1 MPGLHNIVVQW
12 SVEVHR
18 LAGRVVN
25 RTRRKMVAGRY
36 SPPFPLDRDASPAPL
51 SSRLAPRRVAWMAWR
66 CLAIV
71 AGILGVWGGVGW
83 YPEPLSGDEPNA
95 SRVLAKQDILAN
107 PVPFPVTRVT
117 LKGNGKAGVS
127 CEGQV
132 LAVGED
138 GGCLLLEKTGRL
150 RVLVAKEILEQQLLA
165 TQSFAPMDHE
175 QLSQTLLQEL
185 PSGFKTTS
193 TKHYLIAYDTTEAY
207 AKWNAALYERLLRGF
222 YTFWKRLGIELQ
234 EPEFPLVTIVFSS
247 RQGYLKYAEKDQV
260 KNAASMIG
268 YYNMLTNRV
277 ATYDLT
283 GIEEII
289 PDGKRVETS
298 DLVNAILSRP
308 AAERAVATIVHE
320 AVHQLAYNC
329 GLQRRLAD
337 NPIAISEGLAMFFEA
352 PDLKNPSGWGGIGK
366 VSGHNLAIFR
376 QAMAAR
382 AAKPISEL
390 IQDDSLFHD
399 PATVSIAYGES
410 WALTYYLIKTKSKQ
424 FTAYLKELA
433 QRPPLEA
440 TDPKRRLEDFQ
451 RFFGDDFEK
460 LERDFIKYL
469 SRVQM

>member
-1 MPGLHNIVVQW
+1 
-12 SVEVHR
+12 
-18 LAGRVVN
+18 
-25 RTRRKMVAGRY
+25 MV
-36 SPPFPLDRDASPAPL
+36 
-51 SSRLAPRRVAWMAWR
+51 WR

-71 AGILGVWGGVGW
+71 AGILGVLGSQGMW
-83 YPEPLSGDEPNA
+83 PERLSGDEPNA
-95 SRVLAKQDILAN
+95 SKVLAKQDILAN
-107 PVPFPVTRVT
+107 PPPFPVTRVT
-117 LKGNGKAGVS
+117 LKANSQSGAR

-138 GGCLLLEKTGRL
+138 GGCLLLENTGRL
-150 RVLVAKEILEQQLLA
+150 RVLVAKEILEQQTLA
-165 TQSFAPMDHE
+165 TQSFSPMDHE
-175 QLSQTLLQEL
+175 QLSKTLLDEL
-185 PSGFKTTS
+185 PAGFKTTS

-376 QAMAAR
+376 QAVAAR
-382 AAKPISEL
+382 AAKPIGDL

-424 FTAYLKELA
+424 LTAYLKELA

-440 TDPKRRLEDFQ
+440 TDPKRRLSDFQ

-460 LERDFIKYL
+460 FERDFIKYL
-469 SRVQM
+469 ARVQM